1 MDFSQYKFSPTVLPK
16 IMSNSKAVLSD
27 SGSRDLVKIETKQI
41 KGIPLSDEEEKKL
54 KRLLIQREN
63 SAKGGIILSEGC
75 KNFLCGIYLEEVYGK
90 RYRLLKPE
98 TGIGVPQMVRGVKTE
113 KNGLAL
119 LCEVDGK
126 KYYKYKK
133 TVENQYITGKLDIID
148 APELK
153 DAKKILDIKSAKD
166 EISFFNKMDDP
177 FTDANI
183 MQMQAYFGITG
194 ISEGEIVHC
203 LVGEPDDVIEEQRQL
218 LFDKMCPDGVQT
230 ESFLSSWSAA
240 KKSMLYE
247 DIPAKSRLIGFKVYR
262 DDDFIEL
269 IYETVRECRKWLNEY
284 HTEHKKFISRRYFE

>member
-113 KNGLAL
+113 KTGLHYFVKLMAKNTTSIRKL
-119 LCEVDGK
+119 L
-126 KYYKYKK
+126 
-133 TVENQYITGKLDIID
+133 
-148 APELK
+148 
-153 DAKKILDIKSAKD
+153 KISTL
-166 EISFFNKMDDP
+166 
-177 FTDANI
+177 
-183 MQMQAYFGITG
+183 QA
-194 ISEGEIVHC
+194 
-203 LVGEPDDVIEEQRQL
+203 
-218 LFDKMCPDGVQT
+218 
-230 ESFLSSWSAA
+230 SWI
-240 KKSMLYE
+240 L
-247 DIPAKSRLIGFKVYR
+247 
-262 DDDFIEL
+262 
-269 IYETVRECRKWLNEY
+269 
-284 HTEHKKFISRRYFE
+284 

>member
-1 MDFSQYKFSPTVLPK
+1 
-16 IMSNSKAVLSD
+16 
-27 SGSRDLVKIETKQI
+27 
-41 KGIPLSDEEEKKL
+41 
-54 KRLLIQREN
+54 
-63 SAKGGIILSEGC
+63 
-75 KNFLCGIYLEEVYGK
+75 
-90 RYRLLKPE
+90 
-98 TGIGVPQMVRGVKTE
+98 
-113 KNGLAL
+113 
-119 LCEVDGK
+119 
-126 KYYKYKK
+126 
-133 TVENQYITGKLDIID
+133 
-148 APELK
+148 
-153 DAKKILDIKSAKD
+153 
-166 EISFFNKMDDP
+166 MDDP